1 MKIQI
6 KTQEAGIHCVDLE
19 GDLDFHTSPELRR
32 QLTKIVDTEVRK
44 IIVDL
49 GKVPYIDSSGLAT
62 FIELFQKMRQ
72 GRRQLVL
79 FSLMPAVRS
88 VFEIAKLDSV
98 FQLARNELEAMS
110 FVS

>member
-1 MKIQI
+1 MRIQI

-32 QLTKIVDTEVRK
+32 QLTKITDTEAHK

-49 GKVPYIDSSGLAT
+49 GKVGYVDSSGLAT

-72 GRRQLVL
+72 GRGRLVL
-79 FSLMPAVRS
+79 FGLMPAVRS

-98 FQLARNELEAMS
+98 FQLPKN
-110 FVS
+110 